1 MAYDVHWIVKTEI
14 GRRLRG
20 GATEVR
26 LKDIAEATG
35 LRLDPREAH
44 RLWRDLWAE
53 LEAEGLVTGVHESS
67 RESNYIDRVTLT
79 DAGRDPEA
87 WED

>member
-1 MAYDVHWIVKTEI
+1 MQ
-14 GRRLRG
+14 
-20 GATEVR
+20 

-35 LRLDPREAH
+35 LRLESREAH
-44 RLWRDLWAE
+44 RLWQDLWSE
-53 LEAEGLVTGVHESS
+53 LKAEGLVTGVHESS
-67 RESNYIDRVTLT
+67 RESNSIDRVTLT